1 MLNLLSKRLKKLR
14 ENCGYTQQQIAEAL
28 SIDRSTYAYYEIGK
42 TTPDINTIIK
52 LAKIFHISYNELL
65 DDEDF
70 PSPVHDFDNLEDLED
85 FNLSIRY
92 GRKNF
97 GYVYELTKQEKQLII
112 YYRLFS
118 PEAQEHILNLLYT
131 QLDEKS
137 KRKNPP
143 NDE

>member
-1 MLNLLSKRLKKLR
+1 MLNLLSKKTEKLR

-70 PSPVHDFDNLEDLED
+70 PPQCMILTIWEDLED

-97 GYVYELTKQEKQLII
+97 GYVYELTKQEN
-112 YYRLFS
+112 S
-118 PEAQEHILNLLYT
+118 
-131 QLDEKS
+131 
-137 KRKNPP
+137 
-143 NDE
+143 